1 MTTVTASEL
10 QKNFGRY
17 QAQAQR
23 EAVRVTSHGRESVV
37 LLSVEDY
44 ERLKKLDDR
53 VSMHVSDL
61 PDDLVA
67 ELDKTLED
75 MKDVE
80 PAQMKQHGPW

>member
-37 LLSVEDY
+37 LLSAEDY
-44 ERLKKLDDR
+44 ERLSKLDNR
-53 VSMHVSDL
+53 VAMHPADL
-61 PDDLVA
+61 PDDLKHALDASLKDMGHIQAA
-67 ELDKTLED
+67 EMPELK
-75 MKDVE
+75 
-80 PAQMKQHGPW
+80 P

>member
-23 EAVRVTSHGRESVV
+23 GAVRVTSHGRESVV

-67 ELDKTLED
+67 ELDKALED

>member
-67 ELDKTLED
+67 ELDKTLEN

>member
-10 QKNFGRY
+10 QKHFGRY

-37 LLSVEDY
+37 LLSVQDY

-61 PDDLVA
+61 PDDLAA

-75 MKDVE
+75 MNSVE

>member
-23 EAVRVTSHGRESVV
+23 EAIKVTSHGRESVV
-37 LLSVEDY
+37 LLSAEDY

-53 VSMHVSDL
+53 VAMHPADL
-61 PDDLVA
+61 PDDLKQELDASLEGMAHIQAA
-67 ELDKTLED
+67 ELPEFK
-75 MKDVE
+75 
-80 PAQMKQHGPW
+80 P